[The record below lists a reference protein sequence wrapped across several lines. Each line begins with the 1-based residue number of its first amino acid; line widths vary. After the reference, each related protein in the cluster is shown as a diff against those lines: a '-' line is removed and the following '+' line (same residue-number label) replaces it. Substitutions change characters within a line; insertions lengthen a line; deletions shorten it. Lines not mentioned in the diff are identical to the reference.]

1 MNQDPRLL
9 EALFDRRSTP
19 PKCLAAPAPDDE
31 TLQRILQAAES
42 APDHGGLHPWRFL
55 VIRGPALDRL
65 GEVFVEAYRQRVPD
79 ATDAACERER
89 ERALR
94 PPLIVAAIARTEPG
108 HEKIPE
114 IEQLLSAGIAT
125 HQVVLA
131 TEALGFGV
139 VWLTGPRA
147 YDPQVMR
154 ALGLDE
160 NETLIGLINIGSR
173 TEDAPKSPRK
183 RGTATLEFWTGP
195 RD

>member
-1 MNQDPRLL
+1 MTEHRDLVD
-9 EALFDRRSTP
+9 ALIHRHSTP
-19 PKCLAAPAPDDE
+19 PTCLTGPAPDDD
-31 TLQRILQAAES
+31 TLGRILQAAES

-55 VIRGPALDRL
+55 VIRGQALDRL

-79 ATDAACERER
+79 TTDAACERER

-160 NETLIGLINIGSR
+160 HETLIGLINIGTR
-173 TEDAPKSPRK
+173 REDAPKSPRK
-183 RGTATLEFWTGP
+183 RDTATLEFWTGP